1 MRQAGSDIL
10 SATINVAGLAL
21 LAFAPGYSQPESA
34 VTSGGV
40 EAGAFFDAVAASAS
54 SSDPPPVEFEIAEP
68 LTTDDL
74 PTPEF
79 VPEQTQVA
87 QQRDESVAVAAAT
100 LPVLEVRSRVR
111 QSPRIDRPAP
121 TPIGNADLV
130 AAALAEQAATPAAPP
145 PVKQDTEAKPEQQ
158 DGIPAPKS
166 RTQPQPV
173 PIRPVIA
180 KKPSKPAPPPEPAKQ
195 PVERPVEK
203 PAAKPA
209 TNQKPAS
216 KAPAQEPRQDEDSK
230 PREASRKGGVGQASG
245 ADAVPRPL
253 AGNGQPEYP
262 PDAFDRRQEG
272 TVVLHILVSEKGIAE
287 KVTVA
292 KSSGVKS
299 LDNSAVKAV
308 RDWKFQPAM
317 RNGKPTALL
326 VRKTINFR
334 IDDSGN

>member
-1 MRQAGSDIL
+1 MRQAGSYIL
-10 SATINVAGLAL
+10 SATIHAAGLAL

-40 EAGAFFDAVAASAS
+40 EAGTFFDAVAASAS
-54 SSDPPPVEFEIAEP
+54 SSDAPPVEFQIAAP

-79 VPEQTQVA
+79 LPEQTQVA
-87 QQRDESVAVAAAT
+87 LQQVEPFDVVEAT
-100 LPVLEVRSRVR
+100 LAVLEVRSRVR
-111 QSPRIDRPAP
+111 QSPRVDRPAP
-121 TPIGNADLV
+121 SPIANAELI
-130 AAALAEQAATPAAPP
+130 AAALAEQAATPASPP
-145 PVKQDTEAKPEQQ
+145 PVEQNSEAKLEKQDA
-158 DGIPAPKS
+158 APTS
-166 RTQPQPV
+166 EPLPPPQPV
-173 PIRPVIA
+173 PTHAVPE
-180 KKPSKPAPPPEPAKQ
+180 KKPSKPAPPPEPVKQ

-209 TNQKPAS
+209 MNPKPAS
-216 KAPAQEPRQDEDSK
+216 KAPAQELRQDEDSK

-262 PDAFDRRQEG
+262 PDAFDRHQEG
-272 TVVLHILVSEKGIAE
+272 TVILHILVSEKGIAE

-299 LDNSAVKAV
+299 LDDSAVKAV

>member
-1 MRQAGSDIL
+1 MRQAGSYIL
-10 SATINVAGLAL
+10 SATIHAAGLAL
-21 LAFAPGYSQPESA
+21 LAFAPGYSRPESA

-40 EAGAFFDAVAASAS
+40 EAGTLFDAVAASAS
-54 SSDPPPVEFEIAEP
+54 SSDTQPVAFEVAEP
-68 LTTDDL
+68 LKTDDL

-111 QSPRIDRPAP
+111 QAPRVDRPAP
-121 TPIGNADLV
+121 TPITNADLV
-130 AAALAEQAATPAAPP
+130 AAALAEQAATPASPP
-145 PVKQDTEAKPEQQ
+145 PVEQNSEAKPKKQ
-158 DGIPAPKS
+158 DAAPTAKPLLP
-166 RTQPQPV
+166 PQPV
-173 PIRPVIA
+173 PAPPVTE
-180 KKPSKPAPPPEPAKQ
+180 KKPSKPAPPPEP
-195 PVERPVEK
+195 VEQPVEK

-209 TNQKPAS
+209 TNPKPAS
-216 KAPAQEPRQDEDSK
+216 KAPAQEPRQDKDSK

-272 TVVLHILVSEKGIAE
+272 TVVLHILVSETGIAE
-287 KVTVA
+287 KVAVA

-299 LDNSAVKAV
+299 LDDSALKAV
-308 RDWKFQPAM
+308 RVWKFQPAM

>member
-1 MRQAGSDIL
+1 MRQAGSYIL
-10 SATINVAGLAL
+10 SATIHAAGLAL

-34 VTSGGV
+34 VMSGGV
-40 EAGAFFDAVAASAS
+40 EAGTFFDAVAASAS
-54 SSDPPPVEFEIAEP
+54 GSDVPPVEFEIAEP

-74 PTPEF
+74 PAPEF
-79 VPEQTQVA
+79 VPEQTHVPQH
-87 QQRDESVAVAAAT
+87 RNETVAVAT
-100 LPVLEVRSRVR
+100 LPLLEVRSRVP

-121 TPIGNADLV
+121 LPIANTELID
-130 AAALAEQAATPAAPP
+130 AALAEHAATPVSPP
-145 PVKQDTEAKPEQQ
+145 PTEQNRDAKTEKQDASPVPEVV
-158 DGIPAPKS
+158 A
-166 RTQPQPV
+166 QPQPL
-173 PIRPVIA
+173 PAPPVTE
-180 KKPSKPAPPPEPAKQ
+180 KKPSKSTPPREPVRQ
-195 PVERPVEK
+195 PVERPV
-203 PAAKPA
+203 AKSVEQPA
-209 TNQKPAS
+209 TNPKPAS
-216 KAPAQEPRQDEDSK
+216 KVPSPEPPHDKESK
-230 PREASRKGGVGQASG
+230 SREASRKGGVGQASG

-253 AGNGQPEYP
+253 AGNSQPEYP

-299 LDNSAVKAV
+299 LDDSAVKAV

-334 IDDSGN
+334 IDDSSN

>member
-1 MRQAGSDIL
+1 MRQAGSYIL
-10 SATINVAGLAL
+10 SATIHAAGLAL
-21 LAFAPGYSQPESA
+21 LAFAPGYSRPESA

-40 EAGAFFDAVAASAS
+40 EAGTFFDAVAASAS

-87 QQRDESVAVAAAT
+87 QQRNETVAVAEAT
-100 LPVLEVRSRVR
+100 LPVLEVRNRVR
-111 QSPRIDRPAP
+111 QSPRVDRPAP
-121 TPIGNADLV
+121 SPIANAELI
-130 AAALAEQAATPAAPP
+130 AAALAEQAATPASPL
-145 PVKQDTEAKPEQQ
+145 PVKQDTAAKPEKQ
-158 DGIPAPKS
+158 DTAPTPKP
-166 RTQPQPV
+166 RPQPQPV
-173 PIRPVIA
+173 PAPSVTE
-180 KKPSKPAPPPEPAKQ
+180 KKPSKPAPPEPAKQ
-195 PVERPVEK
+195 PVARPVEK

-209 TNQKPAS
+209 TNPKPAS

-272 TVVLHILVSEKGIAE
+272 TVVLHILVSDKGIAE
-287 KVTVA
+287 RVTVA

-299 LDNSAVKAV
+299 LDDSALKAV